1 MKISD
6 FVVRGL
12 NNVINGM
19 GEIRNTTN
27 SSIVFPN
34 GWVAIILD
42 KNTKPYLKQTKRYS
56 VAVCDYEGYFN
67 WDILIPFGAQKEVKE
82 GYGCFATDDEDEV
95 CRILSIIEN
104 LPPAKRLHI
113 SSQKSQAL

>member
-6 FVVRGL
+6 FVARGL
-12 NNVINGM
+12 NNVINDM

-34 GWVAIILD
+34 GWVASILD
-42 KNTKPYLKQTKRYS
+42 KNIKPYPKQTERYS

-67 WDILIPFGAQKEVKE
+67 WDILIPFGAQK
-82 GYGCFATDDEDEV
+82 GCFTTDDEDEV
-95 CRILSIIEN
+95 CRILSVIEN
-104 LPPAKRLHI
+104 LTPAR
-113 SSQKSQAL
+113 